1 MHNLLLPKDMHTFE
15 DGIDKSIGR
24 RLQWHTIVIIPCFSV
39 YHYLLHTFFLFSY
52 LSLLPHQAAQL
63 AYILDGRLK
72 ELADDASL
80 EKALKDMAEVTAKEK
95 TKVAATVGKKAGA
108 SERAKAAAEKRSSE
122 LEVKL
127 GETEL
132 KLAEAVSMTTA

>member
-1 MHNLLLPKDMHTFE
+1 MAYYCDNSLFFSLPLTSTH
-15 DGIDKSIGR
+15 I
-24 RLQWHTIVIIPCFSV
+24 LSV
-39 YHYLLHTFFLFSY
+39 SY

-108 SERAKAAAEKRSSE
+108 SERVRAAAK
-122 LEVKL
+122 K
-127 GETEL
+127 
-132 KLAEAVSMTTA
+132 

>member
-1 MHNLLLPKDMHTFE
+1 M
-15 DGIDKSIGR
+15 
-24 RLQWHTIVIIPCFSV
+24 
-39 YHYLLHTFFLFSY
+39 
-52 LSLLPHQAAQL
+52 PHQAAQL

-80 EKALKDMAEVTAKEK
+80 EKALKDVAEVTVKEK